1 MGACPHL
8 PFSSRSLHG
17 LWFLRSFCLLFWIF
31 LSPRGEDCDGDTPF
45 RTEHSKAYHT
55 LHLDRISIY
64 FRSAE
69 GGSFSDKQGQIN
81 KYSKMSL
88 GVICCYG
95 TLSDQYLMLP
105 WMPDPVWLKL
115 SATQI
120 ALDMDS
126 ISQSGPGL
134 KPDVAGHTHWFCAT
148 IISVY
153 LAGGS
158 LL

>member
-8 PFSSRSLHG
+8 PFSSRGLHG
-17 LWFLRSFCLLFWIF
+17 LWFLCSFYLLLWSV

-45 RTEHSKAYHT
+45 RTEHSKAYHIP
-55 LHLDRISIY
+55 HPDRISIY
-64 FRSAE
+64 FPSAE

-95 TLSDQYLMLP
+95 TLSDQYLMFP
-105 WMPDPVWLKL
+105 WLPDPVRLKL
-115 SATQI
+115 LATQI
-120 ALDMDS
+120 ALDLGS
-126 ISQSGPGL
+126 ISQSGPRL
-134 KPDVAGHTHWFCAT
+134 KPDVVGHSHWLCTTF
-148 IISVY
+148 ISAY